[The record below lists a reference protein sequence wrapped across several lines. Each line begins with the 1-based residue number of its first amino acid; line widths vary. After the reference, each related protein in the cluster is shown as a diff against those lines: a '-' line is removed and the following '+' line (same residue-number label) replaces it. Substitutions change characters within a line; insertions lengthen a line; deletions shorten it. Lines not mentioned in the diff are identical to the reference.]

1 MFDINQTIKEVKDAR
16 ARLLRELTRL
26 EKLLTILQPEKK
38 PTEVND
44 VSRKRMSDAAKARW
58 ANRKSERPPDNK
70 EA

>member
-1 MFDINQTIKEVKDAR
+1 MFDITQTIKEVKDAR
-16 ARLLRELTRL
+16 ARLLKELTRL
-26 EKLLTILQPEKK
+26 EKLLAVLQPEKK
-38 PTEVND
+38 PAPVNE